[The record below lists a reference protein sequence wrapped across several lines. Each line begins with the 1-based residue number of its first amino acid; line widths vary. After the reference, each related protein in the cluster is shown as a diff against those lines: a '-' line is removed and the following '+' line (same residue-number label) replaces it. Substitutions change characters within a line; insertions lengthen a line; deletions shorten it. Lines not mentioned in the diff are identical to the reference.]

1 MIFVSFFVI
10 KRFQYFFFSQKFVHF
25 WAMTNFSDRLT
36 AAVQA
41 KNSCFMLG
49 LDPNPD
55 KMPEFFTRD
64 AQGAQE
70 FCAKM
75 MAATHDLICGVKIQM
90 AYFEQFGSEGIKAV
104 EELLAIAKE
113 LGLITM
119 VDGKRN
125 DIGST
130 ADAYAKAYLENG
142 PLAADCMTVNPLLGT
157 DGIAPFVKRCE
168 ENGRGIFV
176 LVRTSNPSA
185 IEFQGG
191 EYEMSRKIAEKV
203 EEWNMTTQS
212 SDTMLSSVGAV
223 IGATIEPEFLKFFR
237 EEMPHSWFLCPGVGA
252 QGGSIDAVKNVQV
265 DGLGVLVP
273 VSRAVLYA
281 SDERDFAEAG
291 RDVLQEMLKA
301 WDA

>member
-1 MIFVSFFVI
+1 
-10 KRFQYFFFSQKFVHF
+10 
-25 WAMTNFSDRLT
+25 MTNFSDRLT

-64 AQGAQE
+64 AHGAQE

-90 AYFEQFGSEGIKAV
+90 AYFEQFGSAGIKAV
-104 EELLAIAKE
+104 EELLALAKE

-168 ENGRGIFV
+168 EYGRGIFV

-185 IEFQGG
+185 QEFQGG

-203 EEWNMTTQS
+203 EDWNITTQS
-212 SDTMLSSVGAV
+212 TNNMLSSIGAV

-291 RDVLQEMLKA
+291 RDVLQDMLKA
-301 WDA
+301 WNA

>member
-1 MIFVSFFVI
+1 M
-10 KRFQYFFFSQKFVHF
+10 Q
-25 WAMTNFSDRLT
+25 NFSDRLT

-55 KMPEFFTRD
+55 KMPEFFTPD

-90 AYFEQFGSEGIKAV
+90 AYFEQFGAEGIKAV
-104 EELLAIAKE
+104 EELLALAKE
-113 LGLITM
+113 LDLITM

-142 PLAADCMTVNPLLGT
+142 PLGADCMTVNPLLGT
-157 DGIAPFVKRCE
+157 DGIQPFLKRCE
-168 ENGRGIFV
+168 EYGRGIFV

-185 IEFQGG
+185 KEFQGG

-203 EEWNMTTQS
+203 EEWNITTQS
-212 SDTMLSSVGAV
+212 AETMLASVGAV

-237 EEMPHSWFLCPGVGA
+237 EEMPHAWFLCPGVGA
-252 QGGSIDAVKNVQV
+252 QGGSIEAVKDVQV

-291 RDVLQEMLKA
+291 RAVLQEMLDV
-301 WDA
+301 WNE

>member
-1 MIFVSFFVI
+1 VLLVPFFVI
-10 KRFQYFFFSQKFVHF
+10 KRLQYFFFSKKLVHS
-25 WAMTNFSDRLT
+25 WAMQNFSDRLT

-49 LDPNPD
+49 LDPNID
-55 KMPEFFTRD
+55 KMPDFFTPD

-90 AYFEQFGSEGIKAV
+90 AYFEQFGSAGIKAV
-104 EELLAIAKE
+104 EELLALAKE
-113 LGLITM
+113 LDLITM

-157 DGIAPFVKRCE
+157 DGIAPFIKRCE
-168 ENGRGIFV
+168 EYGRGIFV

-185 IEFQGG
+185 QEFQGG
-191 EYEMSRKIAEKV
+191 QYEMSRKIAEKV
-203 EEWNMTTQS
+203 EEWNITTQS
-212 SDTMLSSVGAV
+212 ADTMLSSVGAV

-237 EEMPHSWFLCPGVGA
+237 EEMPHAWFLCPGVGA
-252 QGGSIDAVKNVQV
+252 QGGSIDAVKDVQV

-291 RDVLQEMLKA
+291 RDVLQEMINA

>member
-1 MIFVSFFVI
+1 M
-10 KRFQYFFFSQKFVHF
+10 K
-25 WAMTNFSDRLT
+25 NFSDRLT

-41 KNSCFMLG
+41 KNSCMMLG

-55 KMPEFFTRD
+55 KMPEFFTKD
-64 AQGAQE
+64 AAGAFQ
-70 FCAKM
+70 FCSKM

-90 AYFEQFGSEGIKAV
+90 AYFEQFGAEGIKAV
-104 EELLAIAKE
+104 EELLKLAKGME
-113 LGLITM
+113 LITM

-130 ADAYAKAYLENG
+130 ADAYAKAYLEDG
-142 PLAADCMTVNPLLGT
+142 PLSADCMTVNPLLGT
-157 DGIAPFVKRCE
+157 DGIKPFVERCE
-168 ENGRGIFV
+168 KNGRGIFV

-185 IEFQGG
+185 QEFQGG

-203 EEWNMTTQS
+203 EEWNITTQS
-212 SDTMLSSVGAV
+212 EENMLSSVGAV

-237 EEMPHSWFLCPGVGA
+237 EEMPHAWFLCPGVGA
-252 QGGSIDAVKNVQV
+252 QGGSIDAVKAVQV
-265 DGLGVLVP
+265 DGLGVLIP

-281 SDERDFAEAG
+281 SSGEDFAQAG
-291 RDVLQEMLKA
+291 RAVLEEQLKA

>member
-1 MIFVSFFVI
+1 ME
-10 KRFQYFFFSQKFVHF
+10 
-25 WAMTNFSDRLT
+25 NFSDRLT

-41 KNSCFMLG
+41 KNSCLMLG
-49 LDPNPD
+49 LDPNLE
-55 KMPEFFTRD
+55 KMPEFFSKD
-64 AQGAQE
+64 AKGAQE

-90 AYFEQFGSEGIKAV
+90 AYFEQFGSAGIKAV
-104 EELLAIAKE
+104 EELLELAKS
-113 LGLITM
+113 LDLITM

-157 DGIAPFVKRCE
+157 DGIAPFVERCE
-168 ENGRGIFV
+168 KNGRGIFV

-185 IEFQGG
+185 QEFQGG

-203 EEWNMTTQS
+203 EEWNITTQS
-212 SDTMLSSVGAV
+212 ADNMLSSVGAV
-223 IGATIEPEFLKFFR
+223 IGATIEPEFLRFFR
-237 EEMPHSWFLCPGVGA
+237 EEMPHAWFLCPGVGA
-252 QGGSIDAVKNVQV
+252 QGGSIDAVKDVQV

-281 SDERDFAEAG
+281 SDDKDFAEAG
-291 RDVLQEMLKA
+291 RAVLQELLNA
-301 WDA
+301 WDK

>member
-1 MIFVSFFVI
+1 ME
-10 KRFQYFFFSQKFVHF
+10 
-25 WAMTNFSDRLT
+25 NFSDRLT

-41 KNSCFMLG
+41 KNSCLMLG
-49 LDPNPD
+49 LDPNLE
-55 KMPEFFTRD
+55 KMPEFFSKD

-104 EELLAIAKE
+104 EELLALAKS
-113 LGLITM
+113 LDLITM

-157 DGIAPFVKRCE
+157 DGISPFLKRCE

-185 IEFQGG
+185 MEFQGG

-212 SDTMLSSVGAV
+212 ADNMLSSVGAV

-237 EEMPHSWFLCPGVGA
+237 DEMPHAWFLCPGVGA
-252 QGGSIDAVKNVQV
+252 QGGSIDAVKSVQV

-273 VSRAVLYA
+273 VSRSVLYA
-281 SDERDFAEAG
+281 GSEADFAEQG
-291 RDVLQEMLKA
+291 RAVLQDMLDA
-301 WDA
+301 WNS

>member
-1 MIFVSFFVI
+1 ME
-10 KRFQYFFFSQKFVHF
+10 
-25 WAMTNFSDRLT
+25 NFSDRLT

-41 KNSCFMLG
+41 KNSCLMLG
-49 LDPNPD
+49 LDPNLE
-55 KMPEFFTRD
+55 KMPDFFSQD
-64 AQGAQE
+64 AKGALE
-70 FCAKM
+70 FCTKM
-75 MAATHDLICGVKIQM
+75 MVATHDLICGIKIQM

-104 EELLAIAKE
+104 EELLALAKS
-113 LGLITM
+113 LDLITM

-157 DGIAPFVKRCE
+157 DGITPFVERCE
-168 ENGRGIFV
+168 KNGRGIFV

-185 IEFQGG
+185 QEFQGG

-212 SDTMLSSVGAV
+212 VDTMLASVGAV

-237 EEMPHSWFLCPGVGA
+237 EEMPHAWFLCPGVGA
-252 QGGSIDAVKNVQV
+252 QGGSIDAVKDVQV

-281 SDERDFAEAG
+281 SDDKDFAEAG
-291 RDVLQEMLKA
+291 RAVLQNLLNA

>member
-1 MIFVSFFVI
+1 M
-10 KRFQYFFFSQKFVHF
+10 Q
-25 WAMTNFSDRLT
+25 NFSDRLT

-55 KMPEFFTRD
+55 KMPEFFTPD

-90 AYFEQFGSEGIKAV
+90 AYFEQFGAAGIKAV
-104 EELLAIAKE
+104 EELLALAKE
-113 LGLITM
+113 LDLITM

-157 DGIAPFVKRCE
+157 DGIQPFVKRCE
-168 ENGRGIFV
+168 EYGRGIFV

-185 IEFQGG
+185 QEFQGG
-191 EYEMSRKIAEKV
+191 QYEMSRKIAEKV
-203 EEWNMTTQS
+203 EEWNITTQS
-212 SDTMLSSVGAV
+212 ADTMLSSVGAV

-237 EEMPHSWFLCPGVGA
+237 EEMPHAWFLCPGVGA
-252 QGGSIDAVKNVQV
+252 QGGSIDAVKDVQV